1 MVLSRRPDIQQ
12 PEVLANDD
20 GEKIDMPQEFGHGE
34 EQSIQEDYME
44 EEEPTTTR
52 RRFIYVTK
60 RPRKYY

>member
-1 MVLSRRPDIQQ
+1 ML
-12 PEVLANDD
+12 ENDT
-20 GEKIDMPQEFGHGE
+20 EQVDMPQEFGVTE
-34 EQSIQEDYME
+34 EQTDPEEYEVAE